1 MILYADVVLP
11 LPLDQSFSY
20 IVPESAQKNVKI
32 GSRVLVPLGQRLL
45 TGFIVNLRKRKLS
58 QELKLKEIAEVLDES
73 PVFSMSFMSFTRKL
87 SSYYYSSWGELLQAS
102 LPPSFILKSQKRV
115 SLSTKGKTSL
125 RGEELSGEEKE
136 LLVYLKKRAYTALY
150 LKRKF
155 KVKNI
160 FLLLSRL
167 EKKGLIH
174 VQEDIKKIRQKTAP
188 KTPVGETQLEMD
200 FSLDAR
206 SLEVAGQITRKI
218 GDQVFLHFYLFGPS
232 EKRESVYFYLIKRIL
247 ADGRKVLYLVPE
259 IALTQSLTEK
269 FEKRLG
275 EKVAL
280 LHSRLSE
287 KMRELEW
294 RKIKNGEVD
303 VVVGPRS
310 ALFSPLENLGL
321 IIVDEEQ
328 DESYYQRE
336 NPCYDARKGARF
348 RAKQEEAVL
357 VYGSARPSV
366 SAFFWAKKRSNLL
379 SLESEP
385 RRRNVKIV
393 DDRKEKGVI
402 SRKLEE
408 KIAVRLN
415 KREPVILFLNRRGY
429 ASSLFCS
436 RCNTIPR
443 CSRCDI
449 ALAYHKKE
457 EKLVCHYCGYSLP
470 KMDNCPECGSRMI
483 RERGIGIEAL
493 EEKLK
498 TLFPQS
504 RVTSFATDLTSLEQ
518 ERVLRNFRGGKIDI
532 LVGTQLLAHQVDV
545 PPVFLVGIL
554 FPETILTLSDYRA
567 GQKTFLALSQMMKFL
582 KDDERAEVLIQT
594 TLPQHFTLRQ
604 GAFEDYISFY
614 KEELRLRR
622 LMNYPPFSHIVEVL
636 FQGENLRSVARKSRE
651 FSEQVK
657 KEAGDIEILGP
668 ALASVSRVRGV
679 SRVQVILKAKRKKTI
694 DDVLVKVLKT
704 VKLRKSILVY
714 D

>member
-1 MILYADVVLP
+1 MTLYADVVLP

-58 QELKLKEIAEVLDES
+58 QVLKLKEIAEVLDES
-73 PVFSMSFMSFTRKL
+73 PVFSLSFLSFARKL

-115 SLSTKGKTSL
+115 SLSTKGKTLL
-125 RGEELSGEEKE
+125 RGDELSGEEKE
-136 LLVYLKKRAYTALY
+136 LLGYLKKREYTALY
-150 LKRKF
+150 LKRKL
-155 KVKNI
+155 KVKNLS
-160 FLLLSRL
+160 LLLSRL

-174 VQEDIKKIRQKTAP
+174 IQEDIEKIRQKTAP

-218 GDQVFLHFYLFGPS
+218 GDQVFLPFYLFGPS

-259 IALTQSLTEK
+259 ITLTQSLTEK

-287 KMRELEW
+287 KKRELEW

-366 SAFFWAKKRSNLL
+366 SAFFWAKKRGNLL

-402 SRKLEE
+402 SWKLEE
-408 KIAVRLN
+408 KIAARLN

-449 ALAYHKKE
+449 ALSYHKKE

-504 RVTSFATDLTSLEQ
+504 CVTSFATDLTRLEQ
-518 ERVLRNFRGGKIDI
+518 ERVLHNFRRGKIDI

-567 GQKTFLALSQMMKFL
+567 GQKTFLTLSQMMKFL

-594 TLPQHFTLRQ
+594 TLPQHFTIRQ
-604 GAFEDYISFY
+604 AAFEDYISFY
-614 KEELRLRR
+614 KQELRLRR

-657 KEAGDIEILGP
+657 NEAGDIEILGP

-679 SRVQVILKAKRKKTI
+679 SRVQVVLKAKRKKTI

>member
-1 MILYADVVLP
+1 MTLYADVVLP

-58 QELKLKEIAEVLDES
+58 QVLKLKEIAEVLDES
-73 PVFSMSFMSFTRKL
+73 PVFSLSFLSFARKL

-115 SLSTKGKTSL
+115 SLSTKGKTLL
-125 RGEELSGEEKE
+125 RGDELSGEEKE
-136 LLVYLKKRAYTALY
+136 LLGYLKKREYTALY
-150 LKRKF
+150 LKRKL
-155 KVKNI
+155 KVKNLS
-160 FLLLSRL
+160 LLLSRL

-174 VQEDIKKIRQKTAP
+174 IQEDIEKIRQKTAP

-218 GDQVFLHFYLFGPS
+218 GDQVFLPFYLFGPS

-259 IALTQSLTEK
+259 ITLTQSLTEK

-287 KMRELEW
+287 KKRELEW

-366 SAFFWAKKRSNLL
+366 SAFFWAKKRGNLL

-408 KIAVRLN
+408 KIAARLN

-449 ALAYHKKE
+449 ALSYHKKE

-504 RVTSFATDLTSLEQ
+504 CVTSFATDLTRLEQ
-518 ERVLRNFRGGKIDI
+518 ERVLHNFRRGKIDI

-567 GQKTFLALSQMMKFL
+567 GQKTFLTLSQMMKFL

-594 TLPQHFTLRQ
+594 TLPQHFTIRQ
-604 GAFEDYISFY
+604 AAFEDYISFY
-614 KEELRLRR
+614 KQELRLRR

-679 SRVQVILKAKRKKTI
+679 SRVQVVLKAKRKKTI

>member
-1 MILYADVVLP
+1 MTLYADVVLP

-58 QELKLKEIAEVLDES
+58 QVLKLKEIAEALDES
-73 PVFSMSFMSFTRKL
+73 PVFSLSFLSFARKL

-115 SLSTKGKTSL
+115 SLSTKGKTLL
-125 RGEELSGEEKE
+125 RGDELSGEEKE
-136 LLVYLKKRAYTALY
+136 LLGYLKKREYTALY
-150 LKRKF
+150 LKRKL
-155 KVKNI
+155 KVKNLS
-160 FLLLSRL
+160 LLLSRL

-174 VQEDIKKIRQKTAP
+174 IQEDIEKIRQKTAP

-218 GDQVFLHFYLFGPS
+218 GDQVFLPFYLFGPS

-259 IALTQSLTEK
+259 ITLTQSLTEK

-287 KMRELEW
+287 KKRELEW

-366 SAFFWAKKRSNLL
+366 SAFFWAKKRGNLL

-408 KIAVRLN
+408 KIAARLN

-449 ALAYHKKE
+449 ALSYHKKE

-483 RERGIGIEAL
+483 RERGIGIEVL

-504 RVTSFATDLTSLEQ
+504 CVTSFATDLTRLEQ
-518 ERVLRNFRGGKIDI
+518 ERVLHNFRRGKIDI
-532 LVGTQLLAHQVDV
+532 LVGTQLLAHQVDI

-567 GQKTFLALSQMMKFL
+567 GQKTFLTLSQMMKFL

-594 TLPQHFTLRQ
+594 TLPQHFTIRQ
-604 GAFEDYISFY
+604 AAFEDYISFY
-614 KEELRLRR
+614 KQELRLRR

-679 SRVQVILKAKRKKTI
+679 SRVQVVLKAKRKKTI

-714 D
+714 E

>member
-1 MILYADVVLP
+1 MTLYADVVLP

-45 TGFIVNLRKRKLS
+45 TGFIVNLSKRKLS
-58 QELKLKEIAEVLDES
+58 QVLKLKEIAEVLDES
-73 PVFSMSFMSFTRKL
+73 PVFSLSFLSFARKL

-115 SLSTKGKTSL
+115 SLSTKGKTLL
-125 RGEELSGEEKE
+125 RGDELSGEEKE
-136 LLVYLKKRAYTALY
+136 LLGYLKKREYTALY
-150 LKRKF
+150 LKRKL
-155 KVKNI
+155 KVKNLS
-160 FLLLSRL
+160 LLLSRL

-174 VQEDIKKIRQKTAP
+174 IQEDIEKIRQKTAP

-218 GDQVFLHFYLFGPS
+218 GDQVFLPFYLFGPS

-259 IALTQSLTEK
+259 ITLTQSLTEK

-287 KMRELEW
+287 KKRELEW

-366 SAFFWAKKRSNLL
+366 SAFFWAKKRGNLL

-408 KIAVRLN
+408 KIAARLN

-449 ALAYHKKE
+449 ALSYHKKE

-504 RVTSFATDLTSLEQ
+504 CVTSFATDLTRLEQ
-518 ERVLRNFRGGKIDI
+518 ERVLHNFRRGKIDI
-532 LVGTQLLAHQVDV
+532 LVGTQLLAHQVDI

-567 GQKTFLALSQMMKFL
+567 GQKTFLTLSQMMKFL

-594 TLPQHFTLRQ
+594 TLPQHFTIRQ
-604 GAFEDYISFY
+604 AAFEDYISFY
-614 KEELRLRR
+614 KQELRLRR

-657 KEAGDIEILGP
+657 NEAGDIEILGP

-679 SRVQVILKAKRKKTI
+679 SRVQVVLKAKRKKTI

>member
-1 MILYADVVLP
+1 MTLYADVVLP

-73 PVFSMSFMSFTRKL
+73 PVFSPSFLSFARKL

-115 SLSTKGKTSL
+115 SLSTKGKTLL
-125 RGEELSGEEKE
+125 RGDELSGEEKE
-136 LLVYLKKRAYTALY
+136 LLGYLKKKEYTALY
-150 LKRKF
+150 LKRKL
-155 KVKNI
+155 KVKNLS
-160 FLLLSRL
+160 LLLSRL

-174 VQEDIKKIRQKTAP
+174 IQEDIEKIRQKTAP

-218 GDQVFLHFYLFGPS
+218 GDQVFLPFYLFGPS

-259 IALTQSLTEK
+259 ITLTQSLTEK

-287 KMRELEW
+287 KKRELEW

-348 RAKQEEAVL
+348 RAKQKEAVL

-366 SAFFWAKKRSNLL
+366 SAFFWAKKRGNLL

-408 KIAVRLN
+408 KIAARLN

-449 ALAYHKKE
+449 ALSYHKKE

-504 RVTSFATDLTSLEQ
+504 CVTSFATDLTRLEQ
-518 ERVLRNFRGGKIDI
+518 ERVLHNFRRGEIDI
-532 LVGTQLLAHQVDV
+532 LIGTQLLAHQVDV

-567 GQKTFLALSQMMKFL
+567 GQKTFLTLSQMMKFL

-594 TLPQHFTLRQ
+594 TLPQHFTIRQ
-604 GAFEDYISFY
+604 AAFEDYISFY
-614 KEELRLRR
+614 KQELRLRR

-679 SRVQVILKAKRKKTI
+679 SRVQVVLKAKRKKTI

>member
-1 MILYADVVLP
+1 MTLYADVVLP

-73 PVFSMSFMSFTRKL
+73 PVFSPSFLSFARKL

-115 SLSTKGKTSL
+115 SLSTKGKTLL
-125 RGEELSGEEKE
+125 RGDELSGEEKE
-136 LLVYLKKRAYTALY
+136 LLGYLKKREYTALY
-150 LKRKF
+150 LKRKL
-155 KVKNI
+155 KVKNLS
-160 FLLLSRL
+160 LLLSRL

-174 VQEDIKKIRQKTAP
+174 IQEDIEKIRQKTAP

-218 GDQVFLHFYLFGPS
+218 GDQVFLPFYLFGPS

-247 ADGRKVLYLVPE
+247 ADRRKVLYLVPE
-259 IALTQSLTEK
+259 IALTQLLTEK

-287 KMRELEW
+287 KKRELEW

-366 SAFFWAKKRSNLL
+366 SAFFWAKKRGNLL

-408 KIAVRLN
+408 NIAARLN

-449 ALAYHKKE
+449 ALSYHKKE

-498 TLFPQS
+498 TLFPKS
-504 RVTSFATDLTSLEQ
+504 CVTSFATDLTRLEQ
-518 ERVLRNFRGGKIDI
+518 ERVLHSFRRGKIDI

-567 GQKTFLALSQMMKFL
+567 GQKTFLTLSQMMKFL

-594 TLPQHFTLRQ
+594 TLPQHFTIRQ
-604 GAFEDYISFY
+604 AAFEDYISFY
-614 KEELRLRR
+614 KQELRLRR

-679 SRVQVILKAKRKKTI
+679 SRVQVVLKAKRKKTI